1 MADCLPLLWKT
12 VRLHG
17 KKLQNATKKV
27 LSRIY
32 ITAYSTFSVV
42 SFTFLVHKL
51 LLFLAKRDNFF
62 PCVALG
68 VVHKRRR
75 NWKEVRGLKFG
86 QNLQTDTLK
95 SLTERHARL
104 DFSKQTLLED
114 FQPGSLI
121 NLKNI
126 TSLLAYSV
134 LLT

>member
-1 MADCLPLLWKT
+1 MPSRLKICFNYFLVCLRGGLIP
-12 VRLHG
+12 
-17 KKLQNATKKV
+17 KKV

-32 ITAYSTFSVV
+32 ITTYSTFSVV

-62 PCVALG
+62 PCVALV

-95 SLTERHARL
+95 SLTESHACL
-104 DFSKQTLLED
+104 DFSKTLLED